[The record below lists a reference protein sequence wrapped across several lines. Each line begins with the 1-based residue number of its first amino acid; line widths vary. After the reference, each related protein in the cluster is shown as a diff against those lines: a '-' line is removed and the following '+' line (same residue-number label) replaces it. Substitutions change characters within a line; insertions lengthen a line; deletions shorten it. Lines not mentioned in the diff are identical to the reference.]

1 MTQITPVDILA
12 IGAHPDDQELSTGG
26 TLLKH
31 QAMGWKIGLLDL
43 TRGEMGT
50 LGTPE
55 IRKAEAL
62 GAAEYMGADWRVG
75 LDLTDG
81 FLRQDD
87 DAVRQIISVIRAARP
102 RIVLANA
109 IRDRHTDHGK
119 GATIVHNACYLSG
132 LRNIK
137 TDRDGVQQSAYRP
150 SALYHYIQDY
160 HIEPDLVVDIS
171 EYLEPKMELVMKYRS
186 QFYDPTRK
194 DVTTT
199 PISGEDFLEFLRG
212 RAQQMGRPIGVAY
225 GEGFT
230 CARYIG
236 VKDFSGLL

>member
-1 MTQITPVDILA
+1 MTKITPVDILA
-12 IGAHPDDQELSTGG
+12 VGAHPDDQELSIGG

-31 QAMGWKIGLLDL
+31 QAMGWKIGILDL

-50 LGTPE
+50 LGSPE
-55 IRKAEAL
+55 IRREEAL
-62 GAAEYMGADWRVG
+62 AAAEFIGADWRVG

-87 DAVRQIISVIRAARP
+87 AAVREVIAVIRAAKP

-109 IRDRHTDHGK
+109 VRDRHTDHGK
-119 GATIVHNACYLSG
+119 GAMLAHDACYLAG
-132 LRNIK
+132 LRNVK
-137 TDRDGVQQSAYRP
+137 TQYDGNDQEAYRP
-150 SALYHYIQDY
+150 KALYHYIQDY
-160 HIEPDLVVDIS
+160 HIEPDFVIDIS
-171 EYLEPKMELVMKYRS
+171 DYIEPKMELVRKYRS
-186 QFYDPTRK
+186 QFYDPSRE
-194 DVTTT
+194 DEPTT
-199 PISGEDFLEFLRG
+199 PISGKDFLEFLRG
-212 RAQQMGRPIGVAY
+212 RAQQMGRPIGAAY